1 MVFSLIKKVKIAG
14 SINLILFDGQWG
26 RDLNWDMSTII
37 RIKNQTESSSYEN

>member
-26 RDLNWDMSTII
+26 RDVNYY
-37 RIKNQTESSSYEN
+37 KN